1 MKSTVAPMQFLQA
14 QARCLSKNALSH
26 EGAKK
31 RVNAHCYSSKKKKKN
46 LNRAKK
52 AREKYSTGIKRAGI
66 RPHNKSILNKR
77 Y

>member
-1 MKSTVAPMQFLQA
+1 MKSTVAPMLFLQA

-31 RVNAHCYSSKKKKKN
+31 RVNTHGYSSKKN

-52 AREKYSTGIKRAGI
+52 AHEKYSAAIKRAGI

>member
-1 MKSTVAPMQFLQA
+1 MKSTVAPMLFLQA
-14 QARCLSKNALSH
+14 QARCLSENALSH
-26 EGAKK
+26 EGAKE
-31 RVNAHCYSSKKKKKN
+31 RVNAHGYSSKKKN

-52 AREKYSTGIKRAGI
+52 VHEKYSAAIKRAGI